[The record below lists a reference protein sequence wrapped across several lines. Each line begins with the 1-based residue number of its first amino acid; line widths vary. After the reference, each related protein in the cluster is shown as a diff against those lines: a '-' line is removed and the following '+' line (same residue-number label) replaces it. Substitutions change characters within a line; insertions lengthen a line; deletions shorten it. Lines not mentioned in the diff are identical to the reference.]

1 MFNWL
6 KKKKGPEECVDE
18 IVNKYFDST
27 NPMSD
32 EDYTRLK
39 NCLEEWGNEDGPEFL
54 GAMAYVRYREGQTN
68 KMWDHIEKDLELNLG
83 EEEHGAFIPAMMA
96 DVDPKVRYEIL
107 KKIHDRIGGTLSLEI
122 MTKIA
127 KNIGK
132 EKEVLEIAQKYAAA
146 NPKNSRAR
154 KIIEELG
161 SQ

>member
-1 MFNWL
+1 MFDWF
-6 KKKKGPEECVDE
+6 KKKKSPEDCVNE

-27 NPMSD
+27 DPMSN

-39 NCLEEWGNEDGPEFL
+39 NCLEEWGDENNPNFL
-54 GAMAYVRYREGQTN
+54 GAMAYVRYKEGQVN
-68 KMWDHIEKDLELNLG
+68 KMWDYIEKDLELELG

-96 DVDPKVRYEIL
+96 DVDSKVRYEIL
-107 KKIHDRIGGTLSLEI
+107 KKIQDRIGGTLSLEI
-122 MTKIA
+122 MANIA

-146 NPKNSRAR
+146 NPKNLKVR